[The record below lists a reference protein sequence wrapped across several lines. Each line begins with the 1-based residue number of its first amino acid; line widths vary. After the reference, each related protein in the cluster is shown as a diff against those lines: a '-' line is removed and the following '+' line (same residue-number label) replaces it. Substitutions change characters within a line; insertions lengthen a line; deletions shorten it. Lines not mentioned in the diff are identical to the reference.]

1 VTAKISRNL
10 LHARLV
16 FYASRHADFL
26 ERNPAQ
32 RDQVF
37 TRLDGREK
45 QSAEKQTFWNEFF
58 QVFGVSRRA
67 MASFEESV
75 KKISDVNG
83 DFDPL

>member
-10 LHARLV
+10 LRARLV
-16 FYASRHADFL
+16 CYASRHADFL
-26 ERNPAQ
+26 ERNPTQ

-67 MASFEESV
+67 VASFEESV

-83 DFDPL
+83 DIDPL